1 MPLKLVAPREGWSPN
16 WTIRGTYLGRYVNR
30 SAGTPKRAIALKQ
43 LANIQEQIERGEFS
57 EPGDPTFA
65 GAVAAYVKAGGTDS
79 TSPARRREKKAVLRK
94 LLEYFGEK
102 PLKKINQQAI
112 NAAAAALYPAASA
125 ATRNRSV
132 YTPVSAVCRQAGA
145 AIGDLRRPKGSGG
158 NKQTAWLWPEQA
170 DALFEAA
177 GKLNKEFET
186 LLIVLTYTG
195 MRLSEALNLQWN
207 DVRLE
212 DGYAYV
218 PDTKNNDPRAVFLP
232 SVAVAAIANL
242 ARKSDRADRVFRYSK
257 SGHIYSLLRVAAIKA
272 GVNLPER
279 SAFHILRHTY
289 ATWMRR
295 YAGADETTL
304 IATGA
309 WKDAKSV
316 KRYTHAVVSEE
327 SKRAALLPTPKRKVV

>member
-1 MPLKLVAPREGWSPN
+1 MPLKLIQPRQGASQN
-16 WTIRGTYLGRYVNR
+16 WRVRGTYLGISVDQT
-30 SAGTPKRAIALKQ
+30 AGTPKRTVAAQELKR
-43 LANIQEQIERGEFS
+43 IEDEIERGRFTKRNAATWA
-57 EPGDPTFA
+57 DA
-65 GAVAAYVKAGGTDS
+65 ALAYVNARTTISKGDKACI
-79 TSPARRREKKAVLRK
+79 RK
-94 LLEYFGEK
+94 ITGYFGET
-102 PLKKINQQAI
+102 PLKEIDQATI
-112 NAAAAALYPAASA
+112 DAAATALYPDASA

-132 YTPVSAVCRQAGA
+132 HTPCSAVLRGGG
-145 AIGDLRRPKGSGG
+145 ISLNLRRPKGAAGK
-158 NKQTAWLWPEQA
+158 KQTSWLWPEQTE
-170 DALFEAA
+170 ALFAAA
-177 GKLNKEFET
+177 GTLNKDFEA

-195 MRLSEALNLQWN
+195 MRLSEALGLEWN

-218 PDTKNNDPRAVFLP
+218 PDTKNSEPRAVFLP
-232 SVAVAAIANL
+232 PVAVAAMGNISHNGAS
-242 ARKSDRADRVFRYSK
+242 RCFRFAK
-257 SGHIYSLLRVAAIKA
+257 GGHIYSLLRAAA
-272 GVNLPER
+272 FRSGVNLPAR

-327 SKRAALLPTPKRKVV
+327 SKRAAMLPTPKKRPA